1 MARKWLR
8 HHRKRVAL
16 PTTNFC
22 PQCTCEPVV
31 TCITALSTVSKY
43 VHARDYQFVVR
54 PRTSKIVNMRVCV
67 NLGTCMHESISSPYH
82 APFPLPVNVGS
93 SSSSLL
99 WPITFSSLFVIDV
112 IDRKIK
118 ITTRS
123 LDFYINLFWIVI
135 HQIFFQIIKSNLLR
149 NRCEKI
155 IKKGDEL
162 WYIVHQLFKLTGQK
176 NEQLNGRSET
186 KSIDNVF
193 KKLFYLRLKKKI
205 NKY

>member
-1 MARKWLR
+1 MFRCSVPLTIKFLYHLISHIYIKEWNTNIRGRKKTGRNLARKWLR

-99 WPITFSSLFVIDV
+99 WRITFSSLFVIDV
-112 IDRKIK
+112 IDRKIE
-118 ITTRS
+118 IMTRS
-123 LDFYINLFWIVI
+123 LD
-135 HQIFFQIIKSNLLR
+135 S
-149 NRCEKI
+149 
-155 IKKGDEL
+155 
-162 WYIVHQLFKLTGQK
+162 
-176 NEQLNGRSET
+176 
-186 KSIDNVF
+186 
-193 KKLFYLRLKKKI
+193 
-205 NKY
+205 